1 MLQRLASAL
10 YLMTATLWV
19 GGLWSLGYIAAPVL
33 FSGLAD
39 RSAAGT
45 LAGQMFSVIGWVG
58 IGGGTFMLAFIC
70 YRRRL
75 SALRDLLFW
84 CVLAMLLLACAQVF
98 GLQPLIAQLRS
109 ESAVRELAEAAARSR
124 FATWHGVASGLYLVQ
139 SLLGLFVV
147 LRVGKG
153 SS

>member
-33 FSGLAD
+33 SGLAD
-39 RSAAGT
+39 RSVAGT
-45 LAGQMFSVIGWVG
+45 LAGQMFSVIGWIG
-58 IGGGTFMLAFIC
+58 IGGGAYMLVFML

-75 SALRDLLFW
+75 AVLRELLFW

-109 ESAVRELAEAAARSR
+109 ESAVRELAEAATRNR
-124 FATWHGVASGLYLVQ
+124 FASWHGVASALYLGQ

-153 SS
+153 SN